1 MPEIASGSD
10 LLNRL
15 QSLPVPAGREKAR
28 WIKEFRPI
36 LFTTAIILAVGLLY
50 VWQHIQV
57 IRLGYR
63 VERLNAELSALV
75 QEEKELTVRIAQLKS
90 LARIEEIARRRLG
103 MVDPAPSQIVVVSSE
118 KKPKT
123 ESR

>member
-1 MPEIASGSD
+1 MPGLASSD

-15 QSLPVPAGREKAR
+15 QSVPVPAGREKAK
-28 WIKEFRPI
+28 WTKEFRAI

-63 VERLNAELSALV
+63 VERLNAELSAMV
-75 QEEKELTVRIAQLKS
+75 QEEKELTVKIAELKS

-103 MVDPAPSQIVVVSSE
+103 MVDPAPSQFVVLSSE
-118 KKPKT
+118 KKTKP
-123 ESR
+123 ESH